1 MIWSQ
6 FSTKVLQITILHI
19 NDWDKISII
28 IQQKT
33 HLSNRIYIYIMKCIW
48 TQSKYLPKEG
58 TRILFFSQE
67 LQKDKS
73 FQMVSPAIHLEGWG
87 KYSEHEYINL
97 LES

>member
-33 HLSNRIYIYIMKCIW
+33 HLSNRIYIYIIKCIW
-48 TQSKYLPKEG
+48 NQSKYLPKEG

-73 FQMVSPAIHLEGWG
+73 FQMISQAIHLEGWG